1 MKPNVDSVGVYPQLS
16 HNRLPMDAALRPIG
30 SLKPT
35 KTSLKS
41 KCVMTNDPP

>member
-16 HNRLPMDAALRPIG
+16 HNRLPMDAVLRPIG

-41 KCVMTNDPP
+41 KCVMTK